1 MSNIFEDKSKM
12 PTEAPEQSSYA
23 IGPSQDYP
31 RGDAP
36 VRTCMTPAEARAL
49 AMSNYPR
56 YDAMD
61 VEHVARSRRG
71 HDI

>member
-1 MSNIFEDKSKM
+1 MNIFDDKTKM
-12 PTEAPEQSSYA
+12 PSE
-23 IGPSQDYP
+23 PSQNQGGLMSVGQDYP

-36 VRTCMTPAEARAL
+36 VRTCMTPAEVREL

-61 VEHVARSRRG
+61 VHHVNRPRRG
-71 HDI
+71 HDV